1 MKVTTPTS
9 IEQKFPRPNP
19 DQVLVIE
26 DRHGSRRIVMYSP
39 NPRGATFIFVGG
51 GLNSFIKEVEFLE
64 WINDPNTEHGY
75 EFVGL
80 YPLHK
85 MEVTFNA

>member
-9 IEQKFPRPNP
+9 IKPKFPKPTP
-19 DQVLVIE
+19 DQVLVLE
-26 DRHGSRRIVMYSP
+26 DRNGNRQIVLYSP
-39 NPRGATFIFVGG
+39 PPHGAMYLFVGCG
-51 GLNSFIKEVEFLE
+51 SNSYIREIEFLA
-64 WINDPNTEHGY
+64 WINDPNAAHDY